1 MSFNYQNFFDS
12 MKSGIDPYVVDV
24 QPTITY
30 KLVTGQNSIDPYRGS
45 SAGRVYDKQFH
56 IYTSELILLC
66 SGEVLGKNPLPEKS
80 LIGEYRLSGK
90 YIDYDKIDDPT
101 FQNLWR
107 KTTGE
112 DRHEFSQGFT
122 NFLMSWNHVPA
133 DVVGSIWTSVSGQ
146 AFGITGRNFATTQIG
161 APHFEFINQGEF
173 LEYLNKLTG

>member
-1 MSFNYQNFFDS
+1 MSFDYQNFFDS

-45 SAGRVYDKQFH
+45 SAGRAYDKQFH

-66 SGEVLGKNPLPEKS
+66 SGEVLGKNPPPEKS

-122 NFLMSWNHVPA
+122 DFLMW
-133 DVVGSIWTSVSGQ
+133 
-146 AFGITGRNFATTQIG
+146 GIMCQRMWLARYGHLCRVKRWESREEILQ
-161 APHFEFINQGEF
+161 PHKSEHHI
-173 LEYLNKLTG
+173 LNL